1 MRSATTRGRVY
12 RRCGCRDQQDKQL
25 DSRCPRLPEEP
36 DHGTWNFAVDLPS
49 PAHRRRTVRRGG
61 FPTHSD
67 ASGALQRMVASD
79 GDGFFADPNQ
89 TVGDYL
95 TAWLQAKAMTLKPT
109 TTARYRAYVQADLIP
124 ALGHIKLDDLGY
136 AHIAAFVRNQFAHG
150 HGRVTVHRIL
160 ATLSSA
166 LGEAVKH
173 HRLDQNPARP
183 TIIPRPAAA
192 ERHIWTV
199 QEALA
204 FLQYSHTADP
214 LMADLVELLI
224 GTGIRK
230 GEALGLRWEDV
241 HLDERV
247 LYIRRTLSAIDNNQ
261 LALTTPKTRG
271 SKN

>member
-1 MRSATTRGRVY
+1 M
-12 RRCGCRDQQDKQL
+12 D
-25 DSRCPRLPEEP
+25 
-36 DHGTWNFAVDLPS
+36 
-49 PAHRRRTVRRGG
+49 
-61 FPTHSD
+61 
-67 ASGALQRMVASD
+67 ALQRLVASD

-95 TAWLQAKAMTLKPT
+95 TAWLQAKAMALKPT
-109 TTARYRAYVQADLIP
+109 TMARYRAYVQADLVP

-150 HGRVTVHRIL
+150 RGPVTVHRIL

-173 HRLDQNPARP
+173 HRLDRNPARP

-199 QEALA
+199 QETLTS
-204 FLQYSHTADP
+204 LQYSHTADP

-230 GEALGLRWEDV
+230 GGSPRTSLGGRPPRRARPPYTPRALRDRQQPARTDHTQNPRQQELGRHLRP
-241 HLDERV
+241 
-247 LYIRRTLSAIDNNQ
+247 RRHR
-261 LALTTPKTRG
+261 PPPPRP
-271 SKN
+271 